1 MTLGDYR
8 AEIARLPIKRY
19 VLAARIGVHPSR
31 LGQMLNGRVPMPPAV
46 AARISEALQPS
57 ERVATVG

>member
-8 AEIARLPIKRY
+8 AEIARLQINRY
-19 VLAARIGVHPSR
+19 VLAARVGVHPSR
-31 LGQMLNGRVPMPPAV
+31 LGQMLNGRVPMPEHVAV
-46 AARISEALQPS
+46 RLSEALDPI